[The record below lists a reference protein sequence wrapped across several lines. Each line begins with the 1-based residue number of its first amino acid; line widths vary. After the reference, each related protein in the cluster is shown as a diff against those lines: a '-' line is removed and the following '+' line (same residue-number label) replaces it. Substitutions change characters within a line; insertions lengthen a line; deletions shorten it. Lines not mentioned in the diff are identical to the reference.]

1 MLTQETKNYYLGI
14 DGGGTRT
21 TALVCDG
28 QGAELLTVTGDSIN
42 YRSEGMAAAR
52 EHLRAIIT
60 QIKEKTGIE
69 RFRGACVGSSALFG
83 RATEAETAAFA
94 DGLLPADRILM
105 DSDLYIALKA
115 CRTDN
120 ALVAVCG
127 TGSMAAAFGEGGR
140 VITRG
145 GFGYLFGDEG
155 SAYAIAREGLFA
167 AARAAEG
174 TDPPTA
180 LTAALTE
187 HFGVKDVYA
196 FTEMAYDPP
205 LPRKRL
211 AAFAPRVTA
220 CAMAGDETADG
231 ILSRQAALF
240 AGTVRSLAAALP
252 APPTVFLFGGVF
264 AHDPVFTEYFK
275 EEVKDVCGVC
285 RLLPAPPV
293 RGAVIAAMETASVEC

>member
-1 MLTQETKNYYLGI
+1 MQTNHFYLGV

-28 QGAELLTVTGDSIN
+28 DGAELLTVTGDSIN
-42 YRSEGMAAAR
+42 YRSEGMEAAR
-52 EHLRAIIT
+52 EHLRAIVA

-69 RFRGACVGSSALFG
+69 RFRGVCVGSSALFG
-83 RATEAETAAFA
+83 RATEEETAAFT
-94 DGLLPADRILM
+94 GGILTADRIVM

-115 CRTDN
+115 ARTDN

-127 TGSMAAAFGEGGR
+127 TGSMAAAFGEDGK
-140 VITRG
+140 VLTRG

-155 SAYAIAREGLFA
+155 SGYAIAREGLFA

-174 TDPPTA
+174 TDPPTT

-196 FTEMAYDPP
+196 FTDIAYDPP

-220 CAMAGDETADG
+220 CAMAGDETADA
-231 ILSRQAALF
+231 ILARQAALF

-252 APPTVFLFGGVF
+252 APPEVFLYGGVF
-264 AHDPVFTEYFK
+264 AHDPVFTGYFR
-275 EEVKDVCGVC
+275 EEIHDACVTCH
-285 RLLPAPPV
+285 LLPMPPV
-293 RGAVIAAMETASVEC
+293 KGAALAATALHDQ